1 MSMFRLRPD
10 EIIIAISKTQMN
22 INNALNFYEVKGYS
36 SNQESNGSKINSKL
50 AVFCLN
56 WI

>member
-22 INNALNFYEVKGYS
+22 INNALNFYEIKGWK
-36 SNQESNGSKINSKL
+36 NQHVTRFL
-50 AVFCLN
+50 
-56 WI
+56 